1 MTDILIGMHTTTT
14 FQFTR
19 PQYFESGKVY
29 LYREREVDG
38 NRGAPSIVKFVT
50 YDPCPAI
57 LIIRDFVGR
66 SSRCLRDDLFELKE
80 DQHQQSSMQLS
91 STFRRLTNKLE
102 YSGRYPNCSI

>member
-19 PQYFESGKVY
+19 PEYFERGKVY

-38 NRGAPSIVKFVT
+38 NRRAPSIVKFVT

-57 LIIRDFVGR
+57 LIIRDFFGR
-66 SSRCLRDDLFELKE
+66 KSRCLRDDLFELKE
-80 DQHQQSSMQLS
+80 DQHQQSSMLLS
-91 STFRRLTNKLE
+91 STFRRLSKQT
-102 YSGRYPNCSI
+102 